1 MRRSAELL
9 TRATEIDITI
19 AMVVLSRS
27 AAKRQGSVVCAEK
40 TYASLEEI
48 ANQQDVKGVYFERGP
63 HTRVADMEN
72 WLEQRA
78 DGVICSQTILV
89 ATPVSGPLDEC
100 GCGDDACYE
109 DSRSRQGALPKL
121 GGGAEIRAA
130 CVRLVKDLPATFRE
144 SVSHDAQ
151 ALADMC
157 VRLCPTAPWLT
168 LTLEVQHY
176 NACTK
181 WHQDSVVSRG
191 IICYAGPGTCTADD
205 KSVRWEKIERSN
217 EACVPHAEIK
227 QISTNAVLLMKGNLW
242 PSIQGFG
249 LTHKS
254 PNVSENPPKRLLL
267 KVDLEKG
274 LRNPSLLF

>member
-1 MRRSAELL
+1 
-9 TRATEIDITI
+9 
-19 AMVVLSRS
+19 MVVLSRS

-63 HTRVADMEN
+63 HPRVADMEN

-157 VRLCPTAPWLT
+157 VRLCSAAPWLT
-168 LTLEVQHY
+168 LTLEVQHF

-191 IICYAGPGTCTADD
+191 TQAMRDLARAPPTTSQYAGR
-205 KSVRWEKIERSN
+205 KS
-217 EACVPHAEIK
+217 
-227 QISTNAVLLMKGNLW
+227 KGQTKLAFRTQK
-242 PSIQGFG
+242 SS
-249 LTHKS
+249 KS
-254 PNVSENPPKRLLL
+254 PQTLCYL
-267 KVDLEKG
+267 
-274 LRNPSLLF
+274 

>member
-1 MRRSAELL
+1 M
-9 TRATEIDITI
+9 
-19 AMVVLSRS
+19 
-27 AAKRQGSVVCAEK
+27 CAEK

-48 ANQQDVKGVYFERGP
+48 ANQRDVKGVYFERGP
-63 HTRVADMEN
+63 HPRVADMEN

-121 GGGAEIRAA
+121 GGGAQSEGAA

-157 VRLCPTAPWLT
+157 VRLCSAAPWLT
-168 LTLEVQHY
+168 LTLEVQHF
-176 NACTK
+176 N
-181 WHQDSVVSRG
+181 
-191 IICYAGPGTCTADD
+191 
-205 KSVRWEKIERSN
+205 
-217 EACVPHAEIK
+217 HAELAARFSCQQRDILCGTWHVHRRR
-227 QISTNAVLLMKGNLW
+227 QVSTLEENRGQTKLAFRTQK
-242 PSIQGFG
+242 SS
-249 LTHKS
+249 KS
-254 PNVSENPPKRLLL
+254 PQTLCYL
-267 KVDLEKG
+267 
-274 LRNPSLLF
+274 